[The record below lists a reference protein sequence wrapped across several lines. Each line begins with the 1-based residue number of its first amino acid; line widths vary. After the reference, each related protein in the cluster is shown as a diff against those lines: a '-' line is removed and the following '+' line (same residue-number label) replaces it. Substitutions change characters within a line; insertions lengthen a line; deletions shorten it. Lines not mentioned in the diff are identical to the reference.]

1 MVFRKVTSS
10 AVRPASA
17 RAISRAWSSVMAA
30 LPPVDWEEVPEEFAL
45 SAEAPPSVAWAGW
58 DWPSLLS
65 MITPVTAS
73 MSYA

>member
-1 MVFRKVTSS
+1 M
-10 AVRPASA
+10 SA

-30 LPPVDWEEVPEEFAL
+30 LPSVDWEALAEEFAPSAED